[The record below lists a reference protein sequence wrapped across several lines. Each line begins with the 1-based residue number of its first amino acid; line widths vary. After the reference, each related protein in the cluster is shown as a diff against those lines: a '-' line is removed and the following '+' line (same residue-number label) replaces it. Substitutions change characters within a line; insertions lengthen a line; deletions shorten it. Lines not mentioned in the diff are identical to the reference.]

1 MLSKENEAK
10 VSILYMMDYID
21 IKLCYDEIWELA
33 QECGFMGYFDFA
45 EMFSKLVQENNI
57 CEDEGED
64 EYEIE
69 GKVLYFVTERGKTIA
84 ENLGYLIPTAV
95 KDKCAICAS
104 RMIELKKLD
113 ADFYSAIE
121 SQEGGYR
128 FIFGIKNKS
137 GEIFNASLLVKE
149 KATAEKMRLTFS
161 ERPGY
166 IYRYILGMMTGE
178 VDFIL

>member
-21 IKLCYDEIWELA
+21 IKLCYDDIWELA
-33 QECGFMGYFDFA
+33 QECVFMGYFDFT

-57 CEDEGED
+57 CEDEG
-64 EYEIE
+64 
-69 GKVLYFVTERGKTIA
+69 LYFVTERGKIIA

-121 SQEGGYR
+121 PQEGGYR
-128 FIFGIKNKS
+128 FIFGIKNKNS
-137 GEIFNASLLVKE
+137 EIFNASLFIKE
-149 KATAEKMRLTFS
+149 EVMAEKMQATFS
-161 ERPGY
+161 ERPVY